1 MTDEKAAKFKTFWR
15 SIQWIITPQ
24 ESYNILSLLSSA
36 WNKST
41 FRLDEPPKL
50 VNPLNHHCCWEF
62 HADHIK
68 MRRPDLDIML
78 TNGNGYMVEDGH
90 FREYLSNAKE
100 LRFVGIFKYLLFSLF
115 LTYPT
120 EAILLEFQHQSA
132 ICKRAKGKP
141 LLVMSNLI
149 KKPIN
154 LVIAVK

>member
-1 MTDEKAAKFKTFWR
+1 MR
-15 SIQWIITPQ
+15 S
-24 ESYNILSLLSSA
+24 
-36 WNKST
+36 
-41 FRLDEPPKL
+41 
-50 VNPLNHHCCWEF
+50 
-62 HADHIK
+62 
-68 MRRPDLDIML
+68 PDLDIML
-78 TNGNGYMVEDGH
+78 TNGNGYMVEDAH

-141 LLVMSNLI
+141 LLVTSNLI

-154 LVIAVK
+154 LVIAVKGMLTIWFAVV